1 MDNIHDLFWR
11 LYRDGNW
18 ELYFIRLL
26 SNTNI
31 FLRLPQSRS
40 LHIVMANIH
49 KAGDSALIH
58 ITRNDDEPFN
68 DTFYSDR

>member
-1 MDNIHDLFWR
+1 MNNARDLSRR
-11 LYRDGNW
+11 LYRHGNW
-18 ELYFIRLL
+18 ELYIIHLV

-49 KAGDSALIH
+49 KAEDSDLIH
-58 ITRNDDEPFN
+58 MTRNDEPIN

>member
-1 MDNIHDLFWR
+1 M
-11 LYRDGNW
+11 
-18 ELYFIRLL
+18 

-49 KAGDSALIH
+49 KAEDSALIH
-58 ITRNDDEPFN
+58 MTRNDEPTN